1 MIRRRHLG
9 LLGVAALARPAA
21 AADPRWPNAIVIA
34 TASPGGTYHAYGVG
48 LARILTR
55 ELGIAV
61 SIRETSGPAENLRLI
76 EESQAQ
82 IGFVTTGAVMEA
94 RAERGAARALFAMY
108 DTPFH
113 FVVRR
118 DSPIRSVV
126 ELAGKTVAVGPAGG
140 TGADYVPRMLAALG
154 AEIRPANGS
163 WADLAARFRVG
174 EIDAIAVAA
183 GVPFPAIAD
192 LEARRAI
199 RYIPIT
205 RDQVARIRLVA
216 PELTAS
222 SIPAG
227 TYPSLMTPYETVGLF
242 NIAIA
247 RQDMVPSLAFEIVRD
262 VFEFHAEMMEAH
274 PAAAATVPGNFVRN
288 TVLPW
293 HPGAMRYYGS
303 RAVTGVLT
311 GD

>member
-1 MIRRRHLG
+1 MP
-9 LLGVAALARPAA
+9 V
-21 AADPRWPNAIVIA
+21 
-34 TASPGGTYHAYGVG
+34 
-48 LARILTR
+48 
-55 ELGIAV
+55 
-61 SIRETSGPAENLRLI
+61 
-76 EESQAQ
+76 
-82 IGFVTTGAVMEA
+82 
-94 RAERGAARALFAMY
+94 AARAQVFI
-108 DTPFH
+108 PP
-113 FVVRR
+113 RR
-118 DSPIRSVV
+118 AR
-126 ELAGKTVAVGPAGG
+126 VAVISDIDDTVMHTGVANKLVMLWRLFVEDAESRVAFPGVATLYRALHAGG

-216 PELTAS
+216 PELSAS

-227 TYPSLMTPYETVGLF
+227 TYPSLLTPYETVGLF

-274 PAAAATVPGNFVRN
+274 PAAAATVPANFVRN

>member
-1 MIRRRHLG
+1 MIRRRHFG
-9 LLGVAALARPAA
+9 LIGLSALARPAA

-34 TASPGGTYHAYGVG
+34 TASPGGTYHAFGVG

-61 SIRETSGPAENLRLI
+61 SIRETSGPAENLRLV
-76 EESQAQ
+76 EEGQAQ

-94 RAERGAARALFAMY
+94 RAERGGARALFAMY

-126 ELAGKTVAVGPAGG
+126 DLAGKTVAVGPAGG

-154 AEIRPANGS
+154 AEIQPANGS

-216 PELTAS
+216 PELSAS

-227 TYPSLMTPYETVGLF
+227 TYPSLMMPYETVGLF